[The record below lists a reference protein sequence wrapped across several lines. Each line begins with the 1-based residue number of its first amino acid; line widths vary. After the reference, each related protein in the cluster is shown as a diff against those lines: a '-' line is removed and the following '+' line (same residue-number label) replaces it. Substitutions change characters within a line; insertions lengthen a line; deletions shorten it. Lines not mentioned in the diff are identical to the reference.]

1 MRQTSPSLLPTSF
14 VGYRWQL
21 GRPFRNEVS
30 SLLVNAASIALRAP
44 RIPNNQIIA
53 PIPYAYAR
61 QLPLFS
67 SNPWKFKRRTIVP
80 SSTARG
86 LIKDR
91 LKIVVLIVGK
101 SSKERRI
108 QKEPLPLINHAY
120 RSKMARFSVN
130 SSP

>member
-1 MRQTSPSLLPTSF
+1 MRQTSPFLLPTSF

-67 SNPWKFKRRTIVP
+67 SNPWKFKR
-80 SSTARG
+80 AAH
-86 LIKDR
+86 DR
-91 LKIVVLIVGK
+91 SFDNRRPPEDQLKIG
-101 SSKERRI
+101 
-108 QKEPLPLINHAY
+108 
-120 RSKMARFSVN
+120 
-130 SSP
+130 